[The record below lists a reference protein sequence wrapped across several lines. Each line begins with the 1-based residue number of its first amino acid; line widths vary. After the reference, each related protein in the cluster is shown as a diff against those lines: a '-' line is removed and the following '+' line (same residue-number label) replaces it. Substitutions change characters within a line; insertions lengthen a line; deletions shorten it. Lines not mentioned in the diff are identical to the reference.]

1 MAISANILL
10 GAFYIKDNIQTKK
23 VLQTPDNQ
31 TLKHKTKP
39 HCLKQAFNG
48 AIFWIIMYNR

>member
-10 GAFYIKDNIQTKK
+10 GAFYIQDNIQTKK
-23 VLQTPDNQ
+23 GLQITDNH
-31 TLKHKTKP
+31 TLKYKTKI

-48 AIFWIIMYNR
+48 AIFWIILYNR